1 MSVYTR
7 NAVYNYVYD
16 KVIQAYPNV
25 YISGMYEPVV
35 PSFPAVF
42 IREIGNFSNNENVT
56 FSGSQDVWTS
66 TFEVQIQSNKTD
78 TPMSEV
84 YEIFDVVKEAFSSLF
99 YIRQTING
107 GYFIWYADTV
117 TKDFLINPK
126 QFALIALR
134 NGSLWMN

>member
-16 KVIQAYPNV
+16 RVIQAFPDA

-42 IREIGNFSNNENVT
+42 IREIGNFSNPEAVT
-56 FSGSQDVWTS
+56 FGGSQDVWTS
-66 TFEVQIQSNKTD
+66 TFEVQIQSNKID

-84 YEIFDVVKEAFSSLF
+84 YEIFNVVKSAFSSIF
-99 YIRQTING
+99 YIHINTNNIGTYDDKNYRIVATFRKVIGEADEIPNTNNG
-107 GYFIWYADTV
+107 G
-117 TKDFLINPK
+117 
-126 QFALIALR
+126 
-134 NGSLWMN
+134 

>member
-1 MSVYTR
+1 MSKYTR

-16 KVIQAYPNV
+16 KVIQAYPDV

-42 IREIGNFSNNENVT
+42 IREIGNYSNNENVT

-84 YEIFDVVKEAFSSLF
+84 YAIFEVVKEAFSSLF
-99 YIRQTING
+99 YIHVNTNNIGTYDSENYRIVASFRRVIG
-107 GYFIWYADTV
+107 KADEMP
-117 TKDFLINPK
+117 N
-126 QFALIALR
+126 
-134 NGSLWMN
+134 N